1 MSAFITLTRE
11 DRSPAILNVGRIR
24 EIADWWTKT
33 EVRCKDVSYV
43 VLESAD
49 EVMKR
54 MGKNLMNGVEV
65 IVQ

>member
-24 EIADWWTKT
+24 GIADWGTKT

-43 VLESAD
+43 VLESA
-49 EVMKR
+49 EEIIKR